1 MRLFEILLV
10 LSSLSL
16 LLCLCLPRLI
26 PQRFVVLISGAG
38 TVVLTLHLF
47 VEGYRWQL
55 YAVYVI
61 TVLLLLFQ
69 LAKFVPKIKDINI
82 WSPVKWVGCGLFV
95 ILIGLSTVV
104 SAYLPVFQLPPPD
117 GPYAVGTQTFHF
129 TDTNRE
135 EIFTERKGDK
145 RELIVQFW
153 YPATEVGKQKTEYL
167 LASSKNRSK
176 QVARAYAEQLGL
188 PGFVLEYWKYV
199 RTNSYENAKVQPS
212 STPYPVILI
221 SHGMGTG
228 RMLHTSQAE
237 HLASQ
242 GYIVVAAN
250 HTYSSTATELKD
262 GTIAGSKTNFT
273 VDQFYA
279 PNNLVGQVWTKDVE
293 FIIRQLGRLNEG
305 QIKSAL
311 KGTFDLN
318 KIGVMGHSFGGAT
331 AFNAYYSNPNIKAG
345 INMDGSLYNVDNK
358 TNFTKPFM
366 FMESGQYLTKKQELK
381 TKTLS
386 DDELADIQLT
396 RPQYEKMV
404 RSVKK
409 EYGIINKVA
418 QHGGTMIVVEGTD
431 HYNFTDLQLYSS
443 FTTFMGMTGNIKGE
457 RGANIVNQYVLDF
470 FNKQLKGIG
479 GELIK
484 GPSPQFPEVK
494 FPLE

>member
-1 MRLFEILLV
+1 MRLYEILLV

-16 LLCLCLPRLI
+16 LLCVCLPRLI
-26 PQRFVVLISGAG
+26 PQRFVVMISGAS
-38 TVVLTLHLF
+38 TVVLAMHLF
-47 VEGYRWQL
+47 MEGYRWQL

-61 TVLLLLFQ
+61 VVLLLLLQ
-69 LAKFVPKIKDINI
+69 LAKYLFKIKRINI
-82 WSPVKWVGCGLFV
+82 WSPVKWVVCGLLI

-104 SAYLPVFQLPPPD
+104 SAYLPVFQLPRPD

-129 TDTNRE
+129 TDSNRE
-135 EIFTERKGDK
+135 EIFTERKDDK

-153 YPATEVGKQKTEYL
+153 YPAAEVEQQKTEYL
-167 LASSKNRSK
+167 LASSKNMSK
-176 QVARAYAEQLGL
+176 QVARAYAEQMGL

-199 RTNSYENAKVQPS
+199 RTNSYENAKVQPTN
-212 STPYPVILI
+212 TPYPVILI

-293 FIIRQLGRLNEG
+293 FIIRQLGQLNGG
-305 QIKSAL
+305 QIKSTL
-311 KGTFDLN
+311 NGKLDLN

-331 AFNAYYSNPNIKAG
+331 AFNAFYNNPNIKAG

-358 TNFTKPFM
+358 TKFTKPFM
-366 FMESGQYLTKKQELK
+366 FMESGEYLTKKHEME
-381 TKTLS
+381 TKKLT
-386 DDELADIQLT
+386 DAELADIQLT
-396 RPQYEKMV
+396 RPQYENMV

-409 EYGIINKVA
+409 EYGIVDKVA
-418 QHGGTMIVVEGTD
+418 QHGGTMVVVDGAG

-443 FTTFMGMTGNIKGE
+443 FTTFMGMTGDIKGE
-457 RGANIVNQYVLDF
+457 RGADIVNKYVLDF
-470 FNKQLKGIG
+470 FNKQLKGVG

-484 GPSPQFPEVK
+484 GPNPQFPEVE
-494 FPLE
+494 FPLD